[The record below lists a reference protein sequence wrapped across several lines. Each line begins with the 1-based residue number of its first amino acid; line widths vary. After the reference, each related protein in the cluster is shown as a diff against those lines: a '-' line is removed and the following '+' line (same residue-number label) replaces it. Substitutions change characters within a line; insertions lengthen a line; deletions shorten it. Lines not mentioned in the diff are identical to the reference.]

1 MTLFY
6 GTWKIMDSAR
16 VPCMTYFA
24 SMTQEDDKKESPG
37 VELLGRWSVVPENE
51 AFQKADLQTEDH
63 CGVCSDKRQVY
74 LEEIKNKEL
83 FLKKR

>member
-1 MTLFY
+1 MKSIL
-6 GTWKIMDSAR
+6 R
-16 VPCMTYFA
+16 VISRNLKRNPVDA
-24 SMTQEDDKKESPG
+24 K
-37 VELLGRWSVVPENE
+37 LLGRWSVVPENE

-83 FLKKR
+83 FLKKK

>member
-1 MTLFY
+1 MKSIL
-6 GTWKIMDSAR
+6 R
-16 VPCMTYFA
+16 VISRNLKRNPVDT
-24 SMTQEDDKKESPG
+24 K
-37 VELLGRWSVVPENE
+37 LLGRWSVVPENE

-83 FLKKR
+83 FLKKK